1 MQKSDYNTIAQRHIL
16 FTKCIG
22 KAWKLFCTKHQ
33 ELIVTT
39 FRKLGLTL
47 LIDGFCDHKLL
58 SIKGMPNLKD
68 LVEIGDWQHF
78 ENSIRLATLSSN
90 ANNEID
96 NSDIEFVDS

>member
-1 MQKSDYNTIAQRHIL
+1 MQKSDYNTIAQRQLL

-33 ELIVTT
+33 KLIVTT
-39 FRKLGLTL
+39 FCKLGLTL
-47 LIDGFCDHKLL
+47 LIDGFCYHKL
-58 SIKGMPNLKD
+58 SIKGIPNLKD
-68 LVEIGDWQHF
+68 LVEIGDWQDF